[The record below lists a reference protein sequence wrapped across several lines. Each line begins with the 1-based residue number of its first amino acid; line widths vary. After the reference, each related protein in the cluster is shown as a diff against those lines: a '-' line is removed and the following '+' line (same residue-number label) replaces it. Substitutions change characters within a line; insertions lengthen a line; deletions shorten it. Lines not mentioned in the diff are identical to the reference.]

1 MTALAAASPLSS
13 KNNASGTSTVAATA
27 ASVVGNKKA
36 TLGQDDFMKLMVT
49 QLKFQD
55 PMKPMDNTE
64 FIAQMAQFSSL
75 QQMSDLNKT
84 MAGQVDFNE
93 LSQASSLIGKQVSV
107 NTDGQTF
114 GGKVVEIRRV
124 NNTLK
129 AMIQKPPPPGPDAK
143 PEDPVAVTIQEIQK
157 VD

>member
-1 MTALAAASPLSS
+1 MTSSVNSDIYADLGLAST
-13 KNNASGTSTVAATA
+13 KSGK
-27 ASVVGNKKA
+27 GENKESLNQ
-36 TLGQDDFMKLMVT
+36 TDFLKLLTT
-49 QLKFQD
+49 QMQNQD